1 MTRQLNILG
10 LVRRSLAIFAIAPLA
25 GALTAPAR
33 ASVLF
38 PGPGAFSPDTFT
50 IPPGATLLAEQNS
63 GTVTSTGG
71 ALVLSVES
79 AVYTDPDNTFGAGD
93 LDFVYQVSN
102 SASSPDSIGRVT
114 ATNFTGFATDVGYT
128 TTGSSLPGGAFVNGT
143 VAPQLVDRVSA
154 DVVGFTFD
162 SPATTPISPG
172 AVSTVLVIET
182 DATRYTAGDV
192 NIIDGGVVSVNAYAP
207 TAVPEPTTGALAI
220 GLLSLGCLRRRRGNS
235 NRR

>member
-33 ASVLF
+33 ASILV
-38 PGPGAFSPDTFT
+38 PGPGEFFPDTFT
-50 IPPGATLLAEQNS
+50 IPAGATLLADQNS
-63 GTVTSTGG
+63 GTVTSSGG

-79 AVYTDPDNTFGAGD
+79 AVYNDPDNTFGAGD

-102 SASSPDSIGRVT
+102 SASSPDSIARVT
-114 ATNFTGFATDVGYT
+114 ATNFTGFSTDVGYT
-128 TTGSSLPGGAFVNGT
+128 TTGSSLPGGIFVNGT
-143 VAPQLVDRVSA
+143 VAPQLVDRVTA

-162 SPATTPISPG
+162 STSPISPG
-172 AVSTVLVIET
+172 TVSTVLVIET
-182 DATRYTAGDV
+182 NATRYTAGDV
-192 NIIDGGVVSVNAYAP
+192 NIIDGGVVSVNAFAP